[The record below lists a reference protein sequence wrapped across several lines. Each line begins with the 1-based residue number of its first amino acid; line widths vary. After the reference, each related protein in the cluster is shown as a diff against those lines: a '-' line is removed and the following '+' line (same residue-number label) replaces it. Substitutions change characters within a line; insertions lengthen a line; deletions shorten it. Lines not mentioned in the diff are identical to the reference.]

1 MKIIIVGLGE
11 TGITLV
17 KALANDKHDITV
29 IDKDSALVDSVT
41 DEFSVNGVAGSG
53 ASKET
58 LLKAGVQGA
67 DIFIALTHID
77 EVNLLSCMQA
87 KNCGAVKTVARL
99 QMPDLSA
106 DIDELKKEYE
116 L

>member
-53 ASKET
+53 ASK
-58 LLKAGVQGA
+58 
-67 DIFIALTHID
+67 
-77 EVNLLSCMQA
+77 
-87 KNCGAVKTVARL
+87 
-99 QMPDLSA
+99 
-106 DIDELKKEYE
+106 
-116 L
+116 